1 MRDLVNLTVE
11 LDDERFS
18 GEAATRAR
26 DSLTRGG
33 YALEGRRS
41 ADDTTLAWID
51 ATFGGWWSSEAYASS
66 NLIARRNG
74 QLAGFASFDPH
85 GLDFVWL
92 RGARESKAGVFGPF
106 GVAPEER
113 GGILGATLLQLGL
126 ASLRERGF
134 ARAVIPAVGD
144 DALLRYYAEHA
155 GARAAERY
163 PSAPYVERPA
173 RAVVMVSGSGT
184 NLQAVLDGAA
194 ARRLPIQVAAVV
206 CNNSRAYAI
215 ERARKAGVKRVQVLP
230 WERKTGETR
239 DAYDARLMQAVSEER
254 PDVVLLLGW
263 MHLLDARFVEAM
275 PAIV

>member
-51 ATFGGWWSSEAYASS
+51 ATFGGWWSSETYASS

-144 DALLRYYAEHA
+144 DALIRYYAEHA

-163 PSAPYVERPA
+163 S
-173 RAVVMVSGSGT
+173 SGT
-184 NLQAVLDGAA
+184 VRRTAGARGRDGIGERNKFASR
-194 ARRLPIQVAAVV
+194 ARRCRRATAADPR
-206 CNNSRAYAI
+206 SRRSCAI
-215 ERARKAGVKRVQVLP
+215 IRVPMRSNARGK
-230 WERKTGETR
+230 
-239 DAYDARLMQAVSEER
+239 
-254 PDVVLLLGW
+254 
-263 MHLLDARFVEAM
+263 
-275 PAIV
+275 PA